1 MKAPN
6 VTGDAKLADFG
17 SDLLKTLA
25 HHDAEIISLGN
36 RMGGVETSVRQLAS
50 DVNKGFTTIADRLSA
65 FDSQRGPGLGSI
77 LGFVATGGAVVG
89 MSAAAITVLV
99 TSFVSPPI
107 TRLEGQVQRLTYY
120 VDRREEVDRQDFI
133 ELRRATAKGVADDIQ
148 RLEKTL
154 RQIET
159 RAAASMRE
167 TTK

>member
-1 MKAPN
+1 MKKPG
-6 VTGDAKLADFG
+6 VGEPSLQDFG

-36 RMGGVETSVRQLAS
+36 RMGGVETSVRNLAA
-50 DVNKGFTTIADRLSA
+50 DVNKGFAAIADRLSA

-133 ELRRATAKGVADDIQ
+133 ELRRSTAKGVADDIQ
-148 RLEKTL
+148 RLEKAL

-159 RAAASMRE
+159 RAASSMRA
-167 TTK
+167 TTAN

>member
-1 MKAPN
+1 MRTP

-36 RMGGVETSVRQLAS
+36 RMGGVEASVRQLAA
-50 DVNKGFTTIADRLSA
+50 DVNKGFAAIADRLSA
-65 FDSQRGPGLGSI
+65 FDSKQGPGLGSI

-133 ELRRATAKGVADDIQ
+133 ELRRSTAKGVADDIS
-148 RLEKTL
+148 RLEKAL
-154 RQIET
+154 RQIEM
-159 RAAASMRE
+159 RATASLRE
-167 TTK
+167 TAN